1 MRNCVLVRHWITKGN
16 TEKRY
21 TGRSDE
27 HILPAD
33 PQVVSSVRDGITS
46 HLNGDF
52 CVITGPMIRCH
63 ETASALFPEHDTKT
77 IEELTEID
85 FGLFEGKTHEE
96 LEDVPE
102 YVAWLNGGW
111 RAAIPGGERLDDFKR
126 RSMEG
131 FTKALEISCGR
142 DCVIVCHGGNIMSV
156 MSTLTKGE
164 YYDFRPD
171 NLEGYAL
178 SVEEDGRTICV
189 VSYDRVGCG
198 DRN

>member
-1 MRNCVLVRHWITKGN
+1 MRTCVLVRHWITKGN

-46 HLNGDF
+46 HLNDNF

-63 ETASALFPEHDTKT
+63 ETASVLFPEHDTKT

-96 LEDVPE
+96 LEDDPE
-102 YVAWLNGGW
+102 YAAWLNGGW
-111 RAAIPGGERLDDFKR
+111 KTAIPGGERLDDFMR

-131 FTKALEISCGR
+131 FKKALELADGR

-164 YYDFRPD
+164 YYDFRPG

-178 SVEEDGRTICV
+178 SVEEDDKRIRV
-189 VSYDRVGCG
+189 VSYERIGCG
-198 DRN
+198 DSN